1 MLKKNCQV
9 KPCKL
14 TKTQK
19 QVRLMKPYQTTL
31 LAFTLGAITV
41 LGFAPFYIYPVP
53 ILAVATLIFF
63 LEKSTSPRDTFK
75 LSFSFGLGLFIAGI
89 YWIFICLHT
98 FGNMPAWMAA
108 IFTFL
113 LCAFMA
119 LFIGLSGYFAKK
131 LGSIFWAIPLLW
143 ALSDWT
149 RSWIFTGFPWL
160 TLGYTQTPYSPLAGY
175 APIVGVYGVTL
186 ISVAVSALLAYSF
199 IVFKTHNKRE
209 VATLIAPVFVI
220 IWLVGCG
227 LKFVPWSTPIGEKF
241 SVALLQGNIAQDQ
254 KWLPENA
261 QNTLDLYWNQVKSS
275 NAKLIVMPETALPM
289 RLADVPNEYLE
300 ALTKHAVMNNSD
312 ILVGVVDTKPQ
323 QYFNNMFSLG
333 VSPTQT
339 YTKSHLVPFGE
350 FIPLKQLFGF
360 FYRDY
365 LNMPLADF
373 SRGDITQP
381 PLNIAGQKVAV
392 DICYEDVFG
401 EEIARQLPAATVLV
415 NASNDAW
422 YGESIAAYQH
432 MQISQTRAIETA
444 RMMLRATNTG
454 ATAIIDKDGIALK
467 HAPHFI
473 QTVLEGEA
481 QGYEGTTPYVRF
493 GNWPMVIF
501 TILGLLIIWR
511 KKTS

>member
-1 MLKKNCQV
+1 MKNIQ
-9 KPCKL
+9 L
-14 TKTQK
+14 T
-19 QVRLMKPYQTTL
+19 LIISL
-31 LAFTLGAITV
+31 LGAISV
-41 LGFAPFYIYPVP
+41 LGFAPFYIYPIP
-53 ILAVATLIFF
+53 ILAVAALIFF
-63 LEKSTSPRDTFK
+63 LEKSASPREAFK
-75 LSFSFGLGLFIAGI
+75 LSFVFGLGLFIAGI

-98 FGNMPAWMAA
+98 FGHMPAWMAA

-131 LGSIFWAIPLLW
+131 LGFIFLALPLLW
-143 ALSDWT
+143 ALADWT

-160 TLGYTQTPYSPLAGY
+160 TLGYSQTPYSPLTGY
-175 APIVGVYGVTL
+175 APLVGVYGITL
-186 ISVAVSALLAYSF
+186 ISVSVSALLAYGF
-199 IVFKTHNKRE
+199 IVFKAQNKRKIATF
-209 VATLIAPVFVI
+209 VAPALLI
-220 IWLVGCG
+220 IWLLGG
-227 LKFVPWSTPIGEKF
+227 ALKFVPWSKPIGEKF
-241 SVALLQGNIAQDQ
+241 SVALLQGNIAQDE
-254 KWLPENA
+254 KWQPENA
-261 QNTLDLYWNQVKSS
+261 QKTLDLYWNQVKSS
-275 NAKLIVMPETALPM
+275 QTKLIVMPETALPM
-289 RLADVPNEYLE
+289 RLADLPAEYLE
-300 ALTKHAVMNNSD
+300 ALTKHAVMNNAD

-333 VSPTQT
+333 VSPSQT

-350 FIPLKQLFGF
+350 FIPLKQVFGF

-381 PLNIAGQKVAV
+381 PVNIAGQKVAV

-401 EEIARQLPAATVLV
+401 EEIARQLPAATILV

-422 YGESIAAYQH
+422 YGDSLAAYQH

-454 ATAIIDKDGIALK
+454 ATAIIDIDGIALK
-467 HAPHFI
+467 HAPHFT

-481 QGYEGTTPYVRF
+481 QGYEGTTPYMRF
-493 GNWPMVIF
+493 GNWPMVISSV
-501 TILGLLIIWR
+501 LGLVILLRRKPII
-511 KKTS
+511 KT